1 MMMISPRAGPVAYK
15 HLYLM
20 PPPEPEMAWC
30 GYASRPS
37 VL

>member
-20 PPPEPEMAWC
+20 PPPEPEMHGVAMP
-30 GYASRPS
+30 AAI
-37 VL
+37 